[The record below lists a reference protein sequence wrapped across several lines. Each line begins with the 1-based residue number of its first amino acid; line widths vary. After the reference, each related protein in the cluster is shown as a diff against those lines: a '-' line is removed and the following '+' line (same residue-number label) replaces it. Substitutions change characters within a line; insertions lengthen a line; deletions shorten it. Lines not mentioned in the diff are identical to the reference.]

1 MNVSSRVIFS
11 ITKIS
16 NIKSA
21 LSALLML
28 SAAEAVAGQGAA
40 EVESAPVA
48 VVVDLTLTKSDGG
61 ASVAPGGTVT
71 YTLTYSDVGGKPAT
85 GTVLSETVPANTL
98 FNAGA
103 STAGW
108 SCVGTACT
116 LALGTIAA
124 GGGGTAAFAV
134 TPLAM
139 PAGVS
144 QISNTASI
152 TDDGTHGADP
162 TPGNNTASD
171 TTPVNAAPD
180 LSILKSDGGATV
192 APGATVAYTLSY
204 ANNGNRGAS
213 GVLLTE
219 TVPANTSFNAGASTG
234 GWSCSPTVNA
244 GSTCTLALGILAAGG
259 GSQTAL
265 FAVTVVSPVAA
276 GVSQIANTASIS
288 DDGTNGTDPSP
299 SNNTASDTTPLTGA
313 PDLSLTKSD
322 GGATVAPGGTV
333 AYTLSYSNGGNRGA
347 SGVALTETVPAN
359 TSFNAG
365 ASSGGW
371 VCLPGSGAG
380 STCTL
385 TVGGLVAGGGPQTA
399 TFAVTVVNPVIA
411 GVSQISNTASIAD
424 DGANGTDPAPGNN
437 TASDATPVTGAP
449 DLSLTK
455 SDGGVSVSP
464 GGGISYTLTYA
475 NSGNRGASGVVI
487 TETVPANT
495 VFNAGASTG
504 GWVCL
509 PTNNAGSTCTLSL
522 GVLPAGGGSLT
533 VTFAVTTTNPIP
545 AGVIQI
551 ANSATISDNGTNGTD
566 PTPGNNTGSDTTPI
580 LGAQPFTNYFTVQPC
595 RLLDTRSGGS
605 GGPMISGVARVFS
618 ASGFCGIP
626 ADAVAISINLAVV
639 NITGDGFLTLY
650 PGNAAVPTA
659 STINFHAGGF
669 TLSNNALVPLAT
681 NATGTYGARS
691 AIGGGGGVDLVVDV
705 VGYFK

>member
-1 MNVSSRVIFS
+1 M
-11 ITKIS
+11 
-16 NIKSA
+16 

-28 SAAEAVAGQGAA
+28 VAAEAVAAQGGE
-40 EVESAPVA
+40 EVEAAPVA
-48 VVVDLTLTKSDGG
+48 AVVDLTLTNSDGG

-71 YTLTYSDVGGKPAT
+71 YSLTYSDVGGKPAT

-98 FNAGA
+98 FNPGA

-108 SCVGTACT
+108 NCAGTACT
-116 LALGTIAA
+116 LALGVIAA
-124 GGGGTAAFAV
+124 GGGGTAFFAI

-152 TDDGTHGADP
+152 ADDGTHGADP

-192 APGATVAYTLSY
+192 APGATVVYTLSY

-213 GVLLTE
+213 GVMLTE
-219 TVPANTSFNAGASTG
+219 TVPANTSFNAGASNG
-234 GWSCSPTVNA
+234 AWSCSPTLNA
-244 GSTCTLALGILAAGG
+244 GSTCTLNLGILAAGG

-299 SNNTASDTTPLTGA
+299 SNNTASDTTPVTGA

-322 GGATVAPGGTV
+322 GGVSVAPGGTV
-333 AYTLSYSNGGNRGA
+333 AYTLSYSNSGNRGA

-359 TSFNAG
+359 TTFNAG
-365 ASSGGW
+365 ASSGSW
-371 VCLPGSGAG
+371 VCLPNSSAG
-380 STCTL
+380 STCAL
-385 TVGGLVAGGGPQTA
+385 TVGILAAGGGTQTA

-411 GVSQISNTASIAD
+411 GVSQIANTASIAD
-424 DGANGTDPAPGNN
+424 DGTNGTDPTPGNN
-437 TASDATPVTGAP
+437 SGSDTTPLTGAP
-449 DLSLTK
+449 DLALTK

-495 VFNAGASTG
+495 VFNPGASDG
-504 GWVCL
+504 NWVCL
-509 PTNNAGSTCTLSL
+509 PGNNAGSTCTLSL
-522 GVLPAGGGSLT
+522 GVLPAGGGNQT

-551 ANSATISDNGTNGTD
+551 ANTATISDNGTNGTD

-580 LGAQPFTNYFTVQPC
+580 LGAHSFNDYFTVQPC
-595 RLLDTRSGGS
+595 RLLDTRTAGA
-605 GGPMISGVARVFS
+605 GGPVVSGALRVFT

-626 ADAVAISINLAVV
+626 ADAIAVSVNLAVV
-639 NITGDGFLTLY
+639 SIPGDGYLTLY
-650 PGNAAVPTA
+650 PGDGTAPLA
-659 STINFHAGGF
+659 STINFHLGGF
-669 TLSNNALVPLAT
+669 TLSNNAIIQLAG
-681 NATGTYGARS
+681 NGTGTLGAKS
-691 AIGGGGGVDLVVDV
+691 LVGGGGGVHLVIDV